1 MRTHCVVSEV
11 QFNVERR
18 SCVNKNFNLKEK
30 GVHAGTTVSAPFNG
44 CRGLHRFKRVNL
56 TGKGVYTGS
65 KGLI

>member
-18 SCVNKNFNLKEK
+18 SCVNKIFNLKEK

-44 CRGLHRFKRVNL
+44 
-56 TGKGVYTGS
+56 
-65 KGLI
+65 